1 MMPRTMVKTTAV
13 AMLLALLL
21 PQAAQAQFL
30 DGFNHFQK
38 GEFCEAREAWLDDEP
53 DGDSSSA
60 FGIAETYSR
69 GLCVKEDQIKAS
81 RWYLTAALRG
91 FSRGRAEIGIRYAY
105 GKGVE
110 PNAYKSYVW
119 LSIARLTA
127 AKWETDFRENLAV
140 NINLMR
146 RALTAA
152 ELAKAEKVINQ
163 YRQTYRMPREFEI
176 L

>member
-1 MMPRTMVKTTAV
+1 MMARAIIKPAG
-13 AMLLALLL
+13 LALLL
-21 PQAAQAQFL
+21 LLSAQQVATAQFL
-30 DGFNHFQK
+30 DGFGHFQK

-69 GLCVKEDQIKAS
+69 GLCIKADQVKAS
-81 RWYLTAALRG
+81 QWYLTAALRG

-127 AKWETDFRENLAV
+127 AKWETDYRENLAV

-152 ELAKAEKVINQ
+152 ELAKAEKVIAQ
-163 YRQTYRMPREFEI
+163 YRQTYRMPREFET

>member
-1 MMPRTMVKTTAV
+1 MMAR
-13 AMLLALLL
+13 AMIKPAGLALLL
-21 PQAAQAQFL
+21 LLSTQQVAKAQFL
-30 DGFNHFQK
+30 DGFGHFQK

-110 PNAYKSYVW
+110 PSAYKSYVW

-127 AKWETDFRENLAV
+127 AKWETDYRENLAV

-152 ELAKAEKVINQ
+152 ELSKAEKVIAQ

>member
-1 MMPRTMVKTTAV
+1 MMSRAIIKPMGFAV
-13 AMLLALLL
+13 WLWLWL
-21 PQAAQAQFL
+21 PQTAQAQFL
-30 DGFNHFQK
+30 DGFDHFQR
-38 GEFCEAREAWLDDEP
+38 GEFCEAREAWLDNEP

-69 GLCVKEDQIKAS
+69 GLCIKEDQVQAS

-105 GKGVE
+105 GKGVA

-127 AKWETDFRENLAV
+127 AKWETDFRENLVV

-146 RALTAA
+146 RVLTAA
-152 ELAKAEKVINQ
+152 ESAKADEVVAQ

>member
-1 MMPRTMVKTTAV
+1 MFRTVVKSAAIAV
-13 AMLLALLL
+13 LSSLSCL
-21 PQAAQAQFL
+21 PVAQAQFL
-30 DGFNHFQK
+30 DGFDHFQK
-38 GEFCEAREAWLDDEP
+38 GNFCEARKAWLDDEP

-60 FGIAETYSR
+60 FGIAETYAR
-69 GLCVKEDQIKAS
+69 GLCVKEDQAKAS

-110 PNAYKSYVW
+110 PSAYKSYVW

-127 AKWETDFRENLAV
+127 AKWETDYRESLAV

-146 RALTAA
+146 RALSAE
-152 ELAKAEKVINQ
+152 ELAKANDVIAQ
-163 YRQTYRMPREFEI
+163 YRQTYQMPREFRV

>member
-1 MMPRTMVKTTAV
+1 MKRRAIFKLAMVALTLSV
-13 AMLLALLL
+13 AL
-21 PQAAQAQFL
+21 PDVVYAQFL
-30 DGFNHFQK
+30 DGFGHFQK
-38 GEFCEAREAWLDDEP
+38 GEFCEAREAWLSDEP

-60 FGIAETYSR
+60 FGIAETYAR
-69 GLCVKEDQIKAS
+69 GLCVAEDQIEAS

-91 FSRGRAEIGIRYAY
+91 FSRGRAEMGFRYAY

-127 AKWETDFRENLAV
+127 AKWETDFRESLVA

-146 RALTAA
+146 RTLTPA
-152 ELAKAEKVINQ
+152 ELAKAEKVIVQ
-163 YRQTYRMPREFEI
+163 YRRTYELPREFEI
-176 L
+176 R

>member
-1 MMPRTMVKTTAV
+1 MKRRAIFKLAMVALTLSV
-13 AMLLALLL
+13 AL
-21 PQAAQAQFL
+21 PDVVYAQFL
-30 DGFNHFQK
+30 DGFGHFQK
-38 GEFCEAREAWLDDEP
+38 GEFCEAREAWLSDEP

-60 FGIAETYSR
+60 FGIAETYAR
-69 GLCVKEDQIKAS
+69 GLCVAEDQIEAS

-91 FSRGRAEIGIRYAY
+91 FSRGRAEMGIRYAY

-127 AKWETDFRENLAV
+127 AKWETDFRESLVA

-146 RALTAA
+146 RTLTPA
-152 ELAKAEKVINQ
+152 ELAKAEKVIVQ
-163 YRQTYRMPREFEI
+163 YRRTYELPREFEI
-176 L
+176 R

>member
-1 MMPRTMVKTTAV
+1 MMSRAIIKPMSFVV
-13 AMLLALLL
+13 WLWLWL
-21 PQAAQAQFL
+21 PQTAQAQFL
-30 DGFNHFQK
+30 DGFDHFQR
-38 GEFCEAREAWLDDEP
+38 GEFCEAREAWLDNEP

-69 GLCVKEDQIKAS
+69 GLCIKEDQTQAS

-91 FSRGRAEIGIRYAY
+91 FARGRAEIGIRYAY
-105 GKGVE
+105 GKGVA

-127 AKWETDFRENLAV
+127 AKWETDFRENLVV

-146 RALTAA
+146 RVLTAA
-152 ELAKAEKVINQ
+152 ESAKADEVVAQ

>member
-1 MMPRTMVKTTAV
+1 MKRRANFKLAMVALMLSV
-13 AMLLALLL
+13 AL
-21 PQAAQAQFL
+21 PDVVYAQFL
-30 DGFNHFQK
+30 DGFGHFQK
-38 GEFCEAREAWLDDEP
+38 GEFCEAREAWLSDEP

-60 FGIAETYSR
+60 FGIAETYAR
-69 GLCVKEDQIKAS
+69 GLCVAEDQIEAS

-91 FSRGRAEIGIRYAY
+91 FSRGRAEMGIRYAY

-127 AKWETDFRENLAV
+127 AKWETDFRESLVA

-146 RALTAA
+146 RTLTPA
-152 ELAKAEKVINQ
+152 ELAKAEKVIVQ
-163 YRQTYRMPREFEI
+163 YRRTYELPREFEI
-176 L
+176 R

>member
-1 MMPRTMVKTTAV
+1 MMSRPLIKSVGF
-13 AMLLALLL
+13 ALLLWLSL
-21 PQAAQAQFL
+21 PQAAHAQFL

-69 GLCVKEDQIKAS
+69 GLCIKEDQAKAS

-110 PNAYKSYVW
+110 PSAYKSYVW

-152 ELAKAEKVINQ
+152 ELAKAEKVIAQ

>member
-1 MMPRTMVKTTAV
+1 MMSRAIIRPTIV
-13 AMLLALLL
+13 ALLLCFGL
-21 PQAAQAQFL
+21 PQAAHAQFL

-60 FGIAETYSR
+60 FGIAETYAR
-69 GLCVKEDQIKAS
+69 GLCVKEDQTKAS

-127 AKWETDFRENLAV
+127 AKWETDFRENLSV

-152 ELAKAEKVINQ
+152 ELAKAEKAIVQ
-163 YRQTYRMPREFEI
+163 YRQTYQMPREFEI

>member
-1 MMPRTMVKTTAV
+1 MMSRMITKSMGCA
-13 AMLLALLL
+13 LLLSVLL

-69 GLCVKEDQIKAS
+69 GLCVQEDQVKAS

-127 AKWETDFRENLAV
+127 AKWETDFRENLTV

-146 RALTAA
+146 QALTAA
-152 ELAKAEKVINQ
+152 ELAKANKAITQ